1 MDIVLH
7 SHNLDLNSS
16 NFKLKSAL
24 LDLKKTYLAVDYTQ
38 EGFYQYKPTQVSPSG
53 ISNAYMKPQNSTVRV
68 SSFQEM
74 NLSPVLLNALEKMEI
89 SKPTE
94 VQAMAI
100 PVAMTGTDV
109 IGIAQT
115 GSGKTLAFALPVLTS
130 LLKNPEARA
139 LVMAPSREMAQQI
152 FKVFGLLCAELPEI
166 TSCLV
171 IGGIPSAKQIS
182 ALKKN
187 PRLVVGTPGRLNDH
201 LVTNKLLLKS
211 IEFVVIDEA
220 DRMLDMGFTPQ
231 LKNIHNTLRGHKQ
244 TLMFSASF
252 NPQVESIAQM
262 FMKAQPAM
270 IRAAQA
276 EAPVES
282 LSQTILFIDKFG
294 KNDRLLDE
302 LNLTL
307 NKNKD
312 GSIIVFCG
320 NQGSCERMGQ
330 YLKEYGYKTD
340 LIHGGLS
347 QGHRNRVVRDFREGK
362 TRVLVATDLLARG
375 IDIPQVTQVINF
387 DLPHQHEDFLH
398 RIGRTARAGREGNAV
413 TFVTSQDTRM
423 FARIKHYLQGAREV
437 KVDPNFEFNDKF
449 SENNTN
455 RYRNKKSDPKKS
467 FDPTRKAT
475 GKPVTKTIGS
485 FDKPK
490 KASDS
495 SDKPRS
501 DKYKDLAGKSN
512 GFGKPSVWKKNN
524 SVAKASST
532 KRR

>member
-1 MDIVLH
+1 
-7 SHNLDLNSS
+7 
-16 NFKLKSAL
+16 
-24 LDLKKTYLAVDYTQ
+24 
-38 EGFYQYKPTQVSPSG
+38 
-53 ISNAYMKPQNSTVRV
+53 MKPQNSNVRV
-68 SSFQEM
+68 NSFKDM
-74 NLSPVLLNALEKMEI
+74 NLSPILLNALEKMDI

-100 PVAMTGTDV
+100 PVGLGGTDL
-109 IGIAQT
+109 IGVAQT
-115 GSGKTLAFALPVLTS
+115 GSGKTLAFALPILTA
-130 LLKNPEARA
+130 LEKNAEARA

-152 FKVFGLLCAELPEI
+152 FKVFNLLCAELPEM

-187 PRLVVGTPGRLNDH
+187 PRLIVGTPGRLNDH
-201 LVTNKLLLKS
+201 LVSNKLLLKS

-220 DRMLDMGFTPQ
+220 DRMLDMGFAPQ
-231 LKNIHNTLRGHKQ
+231 LKNIQNTLRGHRQ

-252 NPQVESIAQM
+252 NPQVEGIAQV
-262 FMKAQPAM
+262 FMKAEPAM
-270 IRAAQA
+270 IRATQA

-282 LSQTILFIDKFG
+282 LSQSILFIDKFA

-398 RIGRTARAGREGNAV
+398 RIGRTARAGREGNAL
-413 TFVTSQDTRM
+413 TFVTSSDARM
-423 FARIKHYLQGAREV
+423 YQRIKPYLQGAREV
-437 KVDPNFEFNDKF
+437 KVTADFAFSERT

-475 GKPVTKTIGS
+475 GKPATKTLGS

-490 KASDS
+490 KLSES
-495 SDKPRS
+495 GKSDKPRN
-501 DKYKDLAGKSN
+501 DKYQDLAKKST
-512 GFGKPSVWKKNN
+512 GLGKPSIWKKNN
-524 SVAKASST
+524 SLTKTSSA